1 MSIGNKCRRRK
12 MCYHMGMVMK
22 EKIVQWV
29 QRRVRLP
36 VAGLDISDRSIKYAR
51 FVAYPRRIIGAPR
64 GGLGVVLAEY
74 GEEEIPEGV
83 VVRGVVEREDA
94 LGVVLAKVADRAGR
108 EFCASG
114 IVASLPEEKSFL
126 KLIQTPRVAEDA
138 MAGAVRWGM
147 EGQVPLSPDDM
158 IYDFEEI
165 HSRGGAEDHR
175 DAVVTA
181 FPKEIVMS
189 YVRAIKAAGLM
200 PVALELESQAIIRA
214 VARDLAEHEAI
225 IVLDMGRTR
234 TSFIIVAGGAIL
246 FTTTIGV
253 GGQILEKSIMQGLGV
268 DEVEAMRIKKEI
280 GLSKTSHD
288 GKLFV
293 ALLPSLAVIADE
305 LRRTIAYYLDHAA
318 HAHEAGNAI
327 TRIVLS
333 GGDASLYGLDTYL
346 AVETRIP
353 VALADPFAAWHE
365 SAGGGTPPLPYHEA
379 LAFTAAMGLALRGI
393 RSDR

>member
-1 MSIGNKCRRRK
+1 MA
-12 MCYHMGMVMK
+12 MK

-29 QRRVRLP
+29 KRRTRLP

-51 FVAYPRRIIGAPR
+51 FVVSPGSIMGGHQR
-64 GGLGVVLAEY
+64 GLGIVLAEY
-74 GEEEIPEGV
+74 GEEEIPEGA
-83 VVRGVVEREDA
+83 VVRGVVEREDE
-94 LGVVLAKVADRAGR
+94 LGAVLAKVAGRAGR

-114 IVASLPEEKSFL
+114 VVASLPEEKSFL

-181 FPKEIVMS
+181 FPKEIVMP

-214 VARDLAEHEAI
+214 VARGLADADAI

-246 FTTTIGV
+246 FTATIGV
-253 GGQILEKSIMQGLGV
+253 GGIVLEKSIMQGLGV
-268 DEVEAMRIKKEI
+268 DEAEAMRIKKEI
-280 GLSKTSHD
+280 GLSKTSHE
-288 GKLFV
+288 GKLFS
-293 ALLPSLAVIADE
+293 ALLPPLALIADE

-318 HAHEAGNAI
+318 HAHNAGNAI
-327 TRIVLS
+327 TRILLS

-365 SAGGGTPPLPYHEA
+365 SAGGGVPPLPHHEA
-379 LAFTAAMGLALRGI
+379 LVFTAAMGLALRGI
-393 RSDR
+393 RRDQ

>member
-1 MSIGNKCRRRK
+1 
-12 MCYHMGMVMK
+12 MVMK

-29 QRRVRLP
+29 KRRTSLP
-36 VAGLDISDRSIKYAR
+36 VAGLDISDRSVKYMR
-51 FVAYPRRIIGAPR
+51 FIASSHGIIGTHR
-64 GGLGVVLAEY
+64 GGLDVVLAEY

-94 LGVVLAKVADRAGR
+94 LGTVLAKVADRAGR

-114 IVASLPEEKSFL
+114 MVVSLPEEKSFL
-126 KLIQTPRVAEDA
+126 KLIQTPRVADDA

-147 EGQVPLSPDDM
+147 EGHVPLSPDDM
-158 IYDFEEI
+158 MYDFEEI
-165 HSRGGAEDHR
+165 HSRGDAEDHR

-189 YVRAIKAAGLM
+189 YVRAIKAAGLI

-214 VARDLAEHEAI
+214 VARDLTEPEAI

-246 FTTTIGV
+246 FTATIDI
-253 GGQILEKSIMQGLGV
+253 GGIVLEKSIMQGLGV
-268 DEVEAMRIKKEI
+268 DEAEAMRMKKEI

-288 GKLFV
+288 GKLFAV
-293 ALLPSLAVIADE
+293 LLPSLAVIADE

-318 HAHEAGNAI
+318 HTHDAGNVI

-353 VALADPFAAWHE
+353 VALADPFAAWHGG
-365 SAGGGTPPLPYHEA
+365 AGGGIPPLPYHEA

-393 RSDR
+393 RQDR